1 MPSIRQ
7 IRQRIRSVESTSK
20 ITNAMEMIAAS
31 KMRRAQQ
38 NVLASR
44 PYATALLDILSDL
57 AQRSLSGEVQDVNP
71 LLEVREANTI
81 GVIVVTPD
89 RGLAGGLSSN
99 LNRTAGE
106 FISTQ
111 TAPVKVITVGRKGSD
126 FMTRSQRDI
135 VANFTQISEYPV
147 LDDARPVAKIVQD
160 EYIAGTMDRVHVI
173 YPEFVNTV
181 VQTPTIRQLLP
192 IEPSDDSSTDGSPGI
207 DFAYEPDPG
216 TVLSGLLP
224 RLVEMWVFHAF
235 LELSASEHSA
245 RMVAMNAATKAAHEM
260 IGDLTLVYNKA
271 RQEIITTELLDIVS
285 GVSALEQS

>member
-7 IRQRIRSVESTSK
+7 IRQRVRSVESTSK

-44 PYATALLDILSDL
+44 PYATALLNILSDL

-99 LNRTAGE
+99 IIRTAE
-106 FISTQ
+106 NFISGQ
-111 TAPVKVITVGRKGSD
+111 SASVKVVTVGRKGKD
-126 FMTRSQRDI
+126 YMARSQRDI
-135 VANFTQISEYPV
+135 VAEFTQISEYPT
-147 LDDARPVAKIVQD
+147 LDDARPAAKIVQD

-181 VQTPTIRQLLP
+181 VQTPTVRQLLP
-192 IEPSDDSSTDGSPGI
+192 IEPSDTSSTDSVAGI
-207 DFAYEPDPG
+207 DFAYEPDAE

-224 RLVEMWVFHAF
+224 RMVEMWVFHAF
-235 LELSASEHSA
+235 LELSASEQSA
-245 RMVAMNAATKAAHEM
+245 RMVAMNAATKAAQEM
-260 IGDLTLVYNKA
+260 ISDLTLVYNKA
-271 RQEIITTELLDIVS
+271 RQEIITTELLDIVG
-285 GVSALEQS
+285 GVAALEQS

>member
-1 MPSIRQ
+1 
-7 IRQRIRSVESTSK
+7 
-20 ITNAMEMIAAS
+20 MEMIAAS

-38 NVLASR
+38 SVLASR

-81 GVIVVTPD
+81 GVILVTPD

-99 LNRTAGE
+99 LNRAAGD

-111 TAPVKVITVGRKGSD
+111 TAPVKVITVGRKGND

-135 VANFTQISEYPV
+135 VANFTQISEYPT

-181 VQTPTIRQLLP
+181 VQTPTVRQLLP